1 MPGDDPLVAAV
12 RRAATELPSGQL
24 RKLADAIAKHGQ
36 PSALARHGI
45 VNAVPTAVFR
55 HHAAAICEAWIRTGT
70 GDPPMIGRGIA
81 LSVRAA
87 ADAVLDVRGEQH
99 VSVVWTGPASYEVP
113 VRATSAV
120 LAEVIEEARKSLI
133 VVSFAAYKVVAVVD
147 ALRAAAKRGVDI
159 RLVLESVIES
169 KGKLSHDA
177 KAAFD
182 ALGSTVS
189 FYVWPAELRVSQGG
203 GHAAM
208 HAKCAVADRR
218 KAFVTSANLTGAAMT
233 DNMELGLVIRGGDVP
248 KRIANHFE
256 ALIGTGVLKV
266 LAELDR

>member
-1 MPGDDPLVAAV
+1 MPDDDLLVAAV

-24 RKLADAIAKHGQ
+24 RKLADAIARQDQ
-36 PSALARHGI
+36 PSALARHVI
-45 VNAVPTAVFR
+45 VNTVPTAVFR
-55 HHAAAICEAWIRTGT
+55 NHAAAIYEAWTGKGDLAMT
-70 GDPPMIGRGIA
+70 GSWVA
-81 LSVRAA
+81 LSVQAA
-87 ADAVLDVRGEQH
+87 ADAVQDVRGEQH

-133 VVSFAAYKVVAVVD
+133 VVSFAAYKVVAVVA
-147 ALRAAAKRGVDI
+147 ALRAAAERGVEV

-182 ALGSTVS
+182 VLGSTVS
-189 FYVWPAELRVSQGG
+189 FYVWPAELRVSKGG

-218 KAFVTSANLTGAAMT
+218 MAFVTSANLTGAAMT
-233 DNMELGLVIRGGDVP
+233 DNMELGLVVRGGDVP
-248 KRIANHFE
+248 KRIANHFD
-256 ALIGTGVLKV
+256 ALIGAGALKIV
-266 LAELDR
+266 S

>member
-1 MPGDDPLVAAV
+1 MPGDEPLVAAV

-24 RKLADAIAKHGQ
+24 HKLADAIAKHGQ

-55 HHAAAICEAWIRTGT
+55 HHAAAICEAWMATSGPAVG
-70 GDPPMIGRGIA
+70 GDGIA
-81 LSVRAA
+81 LSVRSAA
-87 ADAVLDVRGEQH
+87 EAVQDVRGEQH

-113 VRATSAV
+113 VRATSAL

-133 VVSFAAYKVVAVVD
+133 VVSFAAYKVAAIVD
-147 ALRAAAKRGVDI
+147 ALRTAADRGVDV
-159 RLVLESVIES
+159 RLVLESVVES

-177 KAAFD
+177 KEAFD
-182 ALGSTVS
+182 ALGTTVS
-189 FYVWPAELRVSQGG
+189 FYVWPAELRVSKGG

-218 KAFVTSANLTGAAMT
+218 TAFVTSANLTGAAMT
-233 DNMELGLVIRGGDVP
+233 DNMELGLVVRGGDVP
-248 KRIANHFE
+248 KRIASHFD
-256 ALIGTGVLKV
+256 ALIAAGDLR
-266 LAELDR
+266 ELS